1 MKAPVVLVV
10 LGAATLALAVWQW
23 DMALSGFTAWL
34 ALHPVA
40 GALAYVTL
48 LAASVV
54 LMPFSSLPLLPLASS
69 VFGVALT
76 ALLSALGWWLGCLV
90 AFQLARR
97 GRHLLERFTSL
108 AAIDRLEARVPADV
122 GFGAIVLLRMV
133 LPVDLVSFALGLLKQ
148 LPFSRYALASLLGI
162 LPFAFVWSYAGGEL
176 GAGNFLSFA
185 AALGAMAA
193 FALVLRHQWLK
204 LRNGD

>member
-1 MKAPVVLVV
+1 MSAAACPVSWR
-10 LGAATLALAVWQW
+10 AAC
-23 DMALSGFTAWL
+23 S
-34 ALHPVA
+34 H
-40 GALAYVTL
+40 AYVTL

-54 LMPFSSLPLLPLASS
+54 LMPFSSLPLLPLATS

-108 AAIDRLEARVPADV
+108 QAIDRLEARVPADV

-148 LPFSRYALASLLGI
+148 LPFSRYAH
-162 LPFAFVWSYAGGEL
+162 
-176 GAGNFLSFA
+176 GA
-185 AALGAMAA
+185 
-193 FALVLRHQWLK
+193 R
-204 LRNGD
+204 RNTGLHVRQRTDRAV

>member
-40 GALAYVTL
+40 GALACVTL

-97 GRHLLERFTSL
+97 GRHLLE
-108 AAIDRLEARVPADV
+108 AKVPADV

-148 LPFSRYALASLLGI
+148 LPFSRYAH
-162 LPFAFVWSYAGGEL
+162 
-176 GAGNFLSFA
+176 GA
-185 AALGAMAA
+185 
-193 FALVLRHQWLK
+193 R
-204 LRNGD
+204 RNTGLHVRQRTDRAV